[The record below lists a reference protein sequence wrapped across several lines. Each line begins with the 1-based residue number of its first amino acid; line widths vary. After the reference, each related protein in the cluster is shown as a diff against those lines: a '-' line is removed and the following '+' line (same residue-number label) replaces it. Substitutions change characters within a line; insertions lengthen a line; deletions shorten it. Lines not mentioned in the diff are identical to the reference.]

1 MLTILVLHETQLV
14 IMNSWSVRDLK
25 SLLSCKNTN
34 NYPNRQTFLSF

>member
-1 MLTILVLHETQLV
+1 MLTILVLRETQLV

-25 SLLSCKNTN
+25 SLLAYKNTN